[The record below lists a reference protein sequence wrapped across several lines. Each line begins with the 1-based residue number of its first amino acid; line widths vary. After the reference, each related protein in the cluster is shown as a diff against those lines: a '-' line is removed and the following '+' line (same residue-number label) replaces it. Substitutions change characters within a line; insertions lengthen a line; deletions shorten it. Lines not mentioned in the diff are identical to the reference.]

1 MKIEKGKFY
10 KSRDGQKW
18 EVLTTERKDRWRVVA
33 MGELGS
39 IGCFDEKG
47 NSYIGLCS
55 HSDLIAEWTDPVEI
69 PWSDYPTWVK
79 WIAMDKDGRWF
90 GFASKPKKKVINWL
104 DEEFTIIIHPDY
116 TPRKFTGDWI
126 ESLFERP

>member
-10 KSRDGQKW
+10 KSRNGRKW

-33 MGELGS
+33 MDELGS

-55 HSDLIAEWTDPVEI
+55 HSDLIAEWTEPVEI
-69 PWSDYPTWVK
+69 PWSDYPTWCK
-79 WIAMDKDGRWF
+79 WVAMDKDGEWC
-90 GFASKPKKKVINWL
+90 GFVNIPRQRSDGWYSMDVSFYIP
-104 DEEFTIIIHPDY
+104 TDY
-116 TPRKFTGDWI
+116 NPRNFTGDWT